1 MNSTINLG
9 ILSTTLCA
17 YILSAHAEDTL
28 MPIITSDK
36 LDNYLFE
43 NRLLPESSQLNSV
56 FPLKVS
62 INGAEG
68 WLVLWDVVEHSSMQ
82 DKRHRVGLFAASE
95 NTADRGNGL
104 VLSSLSTISI
114 EEPNRF
120 ARLIGQFKSLNK
132 SNPTT
137 FFLSIYST
145 LSGSGALT
153 LATDLIIHLDTETWA
168 PSITKDFGITGQYRR
183 LNIGNDER
191 QNTSFAFDE
200 NSANDVTLI
209 KRSKDDDHT
218 NEQCFRVS
226 AKFVTNLD
234 CLAVRSNR
242 SFMALARPFDEFLRL
257 SIGPGK

>member
-1 MNSTINLG
+1 MNSPINLG
-9 ILSTTLCA
+9 ILYATLCA

-28 MPIITSDK
+28 MPIITSYK
-36 LDNYLFE
+36 LISHLFE
-43 NRLLPESSQLNSV
+43 NRLMPEGSQLNSV

-62 INGAEG
+62 INGVEG
-68 WLVLWDVVEHSSMQ
+68 WLVPWDVAEHSSML

-95 NTADRGNGL
+95 NTADRGDGL

-120 ARLIGQFKSLNK
+120 ARLVGQFKSLNK

-137 FFLSIYST
+137 FFLSIYSILT
-145 LSGSGALT
+145 GSGSST

-168 PSITKDFGITGQYRR
+168 PSVTKAFGITGQYRR

-191 QNTSFAFDE
+191 QNTSFRFEE
-200 NSANDVTLI
+200 NSTNDVTLI
-209 KRSKDDDHT
+209 KRSKDGDYT

-234 CLAVRSNR
+234 CLAARPNR
-242 SFMALARPFDEFLRL
+242 SFMALARPFDEFIRL